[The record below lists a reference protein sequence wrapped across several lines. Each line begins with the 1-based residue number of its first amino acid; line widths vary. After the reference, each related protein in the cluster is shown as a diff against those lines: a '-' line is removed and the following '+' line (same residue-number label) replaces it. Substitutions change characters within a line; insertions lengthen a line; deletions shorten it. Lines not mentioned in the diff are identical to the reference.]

1 MAKKLVKNPNDFESV
16 IVNGCL
22 IEPNTIYEIVPK
34 EPSGNTPEEYFQ
46 LGSTKE
52 RHPFVSN
59 TCSLSQ
65 INTGFY
71 AASELFNR
79 EDKIK
84 NNWQARAEKAELLYD
99 IFAEPLRMYIAD
111 IEKIKTPTEDEF
123 FDKNYAKK
131 AFSVTIGE
139 GVQFNTANPIQRF
152 QLYIAIVEGEVCMKG
167 KRDDDEKKLGLKSE
181 NDPYHQEAQYS
192 YVSITKRKTKSQQNA
207 EIEMECTYQFGHL
220 LRTDK
225 ELLIGMLQYIGLPV
239 TKKSTDGELTNS
251 YKTFVDKTPEK
262 IKIFYNTIEKYQK
275 DVESFRQELEI
286 LDRLK
291 TKIGRSIIKKEGN
304 TYYMGDVPLGSNA
317 KSIASKL
324 IKEPELLQTFLSKTQ
339 EI

>member
-84 NNWQARAEKAELLYD
+84 NNCKLEL
-99 IFAEPLRMYIAD
+99 
-111 IEKIKTPTEDEF
+111 
-123 FDKNYAKK
+123 KK
-131 AFSVTIGE
+131 R
-139 GVQFNTANPIQRF
+139 N
-152 QLYIAIVEGEVCMKG
+152 
-167 KRDDDEKKLGLKSE
+167 
-181 NDPYHQEAQYS
+181 
-192 YVSITKRKTKSQQNA
+192 
-207 EIEMECTYQFGHL
+207 
-220 LRTDK
+220 
-225 ELLIGMLQYIGLPV
+225 
-239 TKKSTDGELTNS
+239 
-251 YKTFVDKTPEK
+251 
-262 IKIFYNTIEKYQK
+262 
-275 DVESFRQELEI
+275 
-286 LDRLK
+286 
-291 TKIGRSIIKKEGN
+291 
-304 TYYMGDVPLGSNA
+304 YYM
-317 KSIASKL
+317 I
-324 IKEPELLQTFLSKTQ
+324 FLRNR
-339 EI
+339 